1 MSLFITNNSNSIQK
15 MKIVVTRSNKKTQSY
30 EVVVMDGACTVHKET
45 VVGLKKRDEVVWK
58 LADLYGALDIEV
70 IKPEATSTTLSD
82 IPSIPVLDDEEAELY
97 FESNLD
103 SVYDRIVQAISEG
116 LLTNKDEIK
125 LFDLSDTGVFFTSQK
140 ENWKSGLL
148 QALDYYL
155 AEEQY
160 ERCTIIQTLL
170 KKL

>member
-116 LLTNKDEIK
+116 LLTNKYEIK

-148 QALDYYL
+148 QALDLYL
-155 AEEQY
+155 AEDQY
-160 ERCTIIQTLL
+160 ERCTIVQTLL
-170 KKL
+170 KEL